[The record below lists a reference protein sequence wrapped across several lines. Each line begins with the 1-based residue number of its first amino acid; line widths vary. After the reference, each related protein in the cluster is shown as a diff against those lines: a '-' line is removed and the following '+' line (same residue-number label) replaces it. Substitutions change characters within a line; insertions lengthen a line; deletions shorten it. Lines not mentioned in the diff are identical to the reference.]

1 MAPNVFNQF
10 KTPALPVL
18 LTRYPQPNPFLP
30 PKTSNFLE
38 CLENAGKIKALSH
51 SIALYITRIKP
62 GNSLKV
68 LLMFLPFFNK
78 ILQRYVAREWFRT
91 FIPSFLC
98 FEFLIFLGFGIQL
111 LHKGLDIIALRML
124 IPHLFIQATPYSIP
138 SALLT
143 ATSMAYGR
151 MSSDREVLAIQ
162 SSGIN
167 IYKIIMPVLVIGG
180 IFCLI
185 TVVLS
190 SQILPMSCYRIML
203 LQERAINSILAGRMA
218 SFQKKVDLH
227 PYQIYIGKVED
238 NVNKDIVVIEYADD
252 YVMNVIIAE
261 EGAIEMEPEKNK
273 IRLILYRGEFIKP
286 NYKKIGEAA
295 PRIGAFYKTT
305 FEIQLKEKK
314 RESSTKYMTVLQL
327 FQQNRILNKELAECE
342 KAGMPSAKDKESLS
356 KKLFAYQT
364 ETIALSENQNKLTA
378 DLKRSNENLERQ
390 MSRIEG
396 MGNEIKVAKNYI
408 LVASENIIQV
418 KRESRIGRFKDEDK
432 DKKVEEIRETIGRET
447 QRIYGLEQKIAEA
460 RELQNAEI
468 RNIASL
474 TQSVAEVAGERDGLL
489 KKTKSV
495 EYDLGVINKDITIR
509 KNDISAH
516 KRLSQAFSCLTFIVI
531 GIPLGIRLRSGNL
544 MVAFGASFMVILFI
558 YYPLVVAGIVL
569 AEDTQLP
576 VVPVLWGANILLT
589 GAGFLTFRKLI
600 PK

>member
-1 MAPNVFNQF
+1 
-10 KTPALPVL
+10 
-18 LTRYPQPNPFLP
+18 
-30 PKTSNFLE
+30 
-38 CLENAGKIKALSH
+38 
-51 SIALYITRIKP
+51 
-62 GNSLKV
+62 
-68 LLMFLPFFNK
+68 MFLPFFDK
-78 ILQRYVAREWFRT
+78 ILQRYVTREWLRT

-167 IYKIIMPVLVIGG
+167 IYKIIMPILIMGCA
-180 IFCLI
+180 FCFI

-190 SQILPMSCYRIML
+190 SEILPMSCYRIML

-218 SFQKKVDLH
+218 SFQKKIDLH

-238 NVNKDIVVIEYADD
+238 GVNKDIVVIEYAND
-252 YVMNVIIAE
+252 YVMNIIIAE
-261 EGAIEMEPEKNK
+261 EGAIEMEPEQSK

-305 FEIQLKEKK
+305 FEIQLKEK
-314 RESSTKYMTVLQL
+314 RPESSTKYMTVLQL
-327 FQQNRILNKELAECE
+327 FKQNREIRKSLAECAKE
-342 KAGMPSAKDKESLS
+342 DMPSIKDKDSLS
-356 KKLFAYQT
+356 KKLFACQT
-364 ETIALSENQNKLTA
+364 ETIALSERHNKLTA

-396 MGNEIKVAKNYI
+396 LGNEIKAAKNYI

-418 KRESRIGRFKDEDK
+418 KRESRIGKHQDEDR
-432 DKKVEEIRETIGRET
+432 DKKVEDIRVTIDNET
-447 QRIYGLEQKIAEA
+447 QRIYALEQKIAEA
-460 RELQNAEI
+460 RESQNAEI
-468 RNIASL
+468 KNIASL
-474 TQSVAEVAGERDGLL
+474 TQSVAETAEERDGLL

-495 EYDLGVINKDITIR
+495 EYNLGIINRDITIR

-516 KRLSQAFSCLTFIVI
+516 KRLSQAFSCLTFIII

-544 MVAFGASFMVILFI
+544 MIAFGASFMVILFI

-569 AEDTQLP
+569 AEDSQLP
-576 VVPVLWGANILLT
+576 AIPVLWGANILLI
-589 GAGFLTFRKLI
+589 GAGLLTFKKLI